1 MKTRKMIGLLLLM
14 TFILFSTSC
23 EDDKKISE
31 SPVFDKLT
39 ISPKKIYTGQYA
51 YGTVSYKFPGAYIYS
66 SEYRYNVTGGESKE
80 WKVIDPTTQEP
91 KFKFQVPSEEG
102 RYTVTF
108 SAKRINYSSTGA
120 NGTIFGSA
128 SPVSTTI
135 NVLRADVINACW
147 GDTYLHLD
155 SVINAKDS
163 IDENGNKFK
172 FFKTRIPI
180 DSESRNDSTDIIRKY
195 NFTASGSEYILANVE
210 EETSFDFIREPRYDD
225 DLDDYIYDSIANYV
239 LIDNILSLAVP
250 KGYTSTSEYEL
261 KGELSDKYPVES
273 WKSLSSKADKA
284 EIANAFWKGQLTYVE
299 IKSASDVTE
308 VTTKAWHESDKL
320 MLTRTYKPKNQ

>member
-14 TFILFSTSC
+14 TSILFSTSC

-31 SPVFDKLT
+31 SPVFDKLI

-91 KFKFQVPSEEG
+91 KFKFLVPTDEG

-163 IDENGNKFK
+163 IDAEGKRIKFL
-172 FFKTRIPI
+172 KTRIPVGN
-180 DSESRNDSTDIIRKY
+180 ESDNDSTDILRIY
-195 NFTASGSEYILANVE
+195 NFTTSDNGLILANVK
-210 EETSFDFIREPRYDD
+210 EETSFDFVREPRYDD
-225 DLDDYIYDSIANYV
+225 DIDDYTYDSIANY
-239 LIDNILSLAVP
+239 ILVDKLLYLATQ
-250 KGYTSTSEYEL
+250 KGYTFTQEYEL
-261 KGELSDKYPVES
+261 TGEYSNKYPVET
-273 WKSLSSKADKA
+273 WASLKNKADKA
-284 EIANAFWKGQLTYVE
+284 AIANSFWNGKLTSV
-299 IKSASDVTE
+299 KFTAKSDVTK
-308 VTTKAWHESDKL
+308 VITMAWHESDKL
-320 MLTRTYKPKNQ
+320 MVTRTYTPIKE